1 MASPYPHYA
10 WAGGH
15 FLLLAASLRY
25 LLAWITFKSVAYAFW
40 YKLAFSGALASYAIV
55 VYKSLGTP
63 QPNMAYL
70 RKATADENFQYFVL
84 ALYWFFSKPM
94 ALALVPYATFSLFH
108 VLTFTRTNLIPRVL
122 PATPAAG
129 QSDRTAQHP
138 IAKTLHAWVKA
149 NYDPAMRS
157 VAWAELLILAR
168 VILGAVIGII
178 PYLNRLPIRNSLL
191 APLLFAH
198 FLRLRYFHSAFTRQV
213 IQSSDAIITKN
224 ASAPGTN
231 PSIKKAIDVG
241 RTLIVR
247 WCSTSMVP
255 QANGAA
261 GAAPAH
267 AAPTAG
273 ARR

>member
-25 LLAWITFKSVAYAFW
+25 LLAWITFKSVAYVFW
-40 YKLAFSGALASYAIV
+40 YKLAFIGALASYAIV
-55 VYKSLGTP
+55 VYKSLGMP

-70 RKATADENFQYFVL
+70 RKAMADENFQYFIL
-84 ALYWFFSKPM
+84 ALYWFSSKPM
-94 ALALVPYATFSLFH
+94 ALALIPYATFSLFH

-122 PATPAAG
+122 PTTPVAG

-157 VAWAELLILAR
+157 VAWTELVIFAR
-168 VILGAVIGII
+168 VILGAMIGII
-178 PYLNRLPIRNSLL
+178 PYINRLPIRNSLL
-191 APLLFAH
+191 SPLLFAH

-213 IQSSDAIITKN
+213 IQASDVIITN
-224 ASAPGTN
+224 HVNAPGTN
-231 PSIKKAIDVG
+231 PTLKKAVDTG
-241 RTLIVR
+241 RAMVVR
-247 WCSTSMVP
+247 WCTSAIQP
-255 QANGAA
+255 QAPGPAPAPAA
-261 GAAPAH
+261 GAA
-267 AAPTAG
+267 AG

>member
-25 LLAWITFKSVAYAFW
+25 LFAWITFKSVAYVFW
-40 YKLAFSGALASYAIV
+40 YKLAFFGALASYAIV

-94 ALALVPYATFSLFH
+94 ALVLVPYATFSLFH

-122 PATPAAG
+122 PATPVAG
-129 QSDRTAQHP
+129 QSDRSAQHP
-138 IAKTLHAWVKA
+138 IAKALHAWVKA

-157 VAWAELLILAR
+157 VAWTELVIFAR
-168 VILGAVIGII
+168 VVLGAVIGVI

-191 APLLFAH
+191 TPLLFAH

-213 IQSSDAIITKN
+213 VQTSDAAIQNHVNTPE
-224 ASAPGTN
+224 AN
-231 PSIKKAIDVG
+231 PTVKRAVEMGRALVVKWCNTSIQ
-241 RTLIVR
+241 
-247 WCSTSMVP
+247 P
-255 QANGAA
+255 QANGAT
-261 GAAPAH
+261 AAPA
-267 AAPTAG
+267 AGATAG